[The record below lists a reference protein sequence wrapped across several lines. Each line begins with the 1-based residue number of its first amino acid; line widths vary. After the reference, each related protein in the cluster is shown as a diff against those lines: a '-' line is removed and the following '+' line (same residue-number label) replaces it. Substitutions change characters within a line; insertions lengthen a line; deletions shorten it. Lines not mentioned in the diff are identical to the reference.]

1 MNKIKDYLKK
11 NRRQLIISL
20 LISIITMYFWTE
32 YQDEKINK
40 IDKITYNQYLELL
53 EEDKIDGVYYNES
66 SEWMTIT
73 LYNDETKEMSLED
86 RIDYKG
92 YTKDDK
98 RLVYFPGAKEFSR
111 TELLKKNIILKIVPA
126 KSTPLEN
133 IFNVITLIFPV
144 FWIIM
149 IFTMLKASLGS
160 TESKKDLIQ
169 TSDKKFSDVI
179 NHEEIMDDIKFI
191 TDLVQHPEKGKD
203 IGATVPKGILLSGPP
218 GNGKTLIAKVIAGEA
233 NVPFVCA
240 NASKFIDRFVGQGAR
255 NVRELFKVAKQVA
268 PCVMFI
274 DEIDAVGDRE
284 HNKGTQEN
292 DQTINA
298 LLQAMDGFTGREGIF
313 IIAATNRPDAI
324 DEALV
329 RSGRFDRQI
338 IVGPPKNWRERKNL
352 FDFYLDKFATTDDI
366 DVENLSR
373 QTSGFSGADIEAVCN
388 EASIIAMMAGKK
400 AIDHAC
406 VEEAIDKK
414 IFKGNRSKKEEY
426 LEDKKIVA
434 YHEAGHAVMNYL
446 LGEPIARASIQST
459 VSGVGGVVFS
469 EDKDSVFM
477 TNKDFENRILICY
490 AGRASEEIKYD
501 HVVTTG
507 ASNDITQ
514 ATKVMTQYIEHYG
527 FDKEFGMLDISVLST
542 EHLIDSGEITKK
554 LSKMSR
560 DLYAKCLNL
569 LKENYRLVEAIAEA
583 LLEEETLSGEQ
594 ITSIIKTHQ

>member
-1 MNKIKDYLKK
+1 MSKIKDYLKK

-98 RLVYFPGAKEFSR
+98 RLVYFPGAEEFSR
-111 TELLKKNIILKIVPA
+111 TELLKKNIILKIVAA

-133 IFNVITLIFPV
+133 ILNVISLIFPI

-149 IFTMLKASLGS
+149 IFTMLKTSLGS

-338 IVGPPKNWRERKNL
+338 IVGPPKNWKERKNL

-469 EDKDSVFM
+469 EDKDSIFM

-594 ITSIIKTHQ
+594 ITSIIKTHK

>member
-73 LYNDETKEMSLED
+73 LYNDETKEMSFED
-86 RIDYKG
+86 RIEYKG

-594 ITSIIKTHQ
+594 ITSIIKTNQ

>member
-111 TELLKKNIILKIVPA
+111 TELLKKNIILKIVAA

-133 IFNVITLIFPV
+133 ILNVITLIFPI

>member
-32 YQDEKINK
+32 YQDEKLNK

-73 LYNDETKEMSLED
+73 LYNDETKEMSFED
-86 RIDYKG
+86 RIEYKG

-111 TELLKKNIILKIVPA
+111 TELLKKNIILKIVAA

-133 IFNVITLIFPV
+133 IFNVITLIFPI

-255 NVRELFKVAKQVA
+255 NVRELFKVAKQVS

>member
-1 MNKIKDYLKK
+1 MSKIKDYLKK

-98 RLVYFPGAKEFSR
+98 RLVYFPGAEEFSR
-111 TELLKKNIILKIVPA
+111 TELLKKNIILKIVAA

-133 IFNVITLIFPV
+133 ILNVISLIFPI

-149 IFTMLKASLGS
+149 IFTMLKTSLGS

-338 IVGPPKNWRERKNL
+338 IVGPPKNWKERKNL

-469 EDKDSVFM
+469 EDKDSIFM

-594 ITSIIKTHQ
+594 ITSITKTHK

>member
-32 YQDEKINK
+32 YQDEKLNK

-73 LYNDETKEMSLED
+73 LYNDETKEMSFED
-86 RIDYKG
+86 RIEYKE

>member
-32 YQDEKINK
+32 YQDEKVNK

-73 LYNDETKEMSLED
+73 LYNDETREMDLED

-98 RLVYFPGAKEFSR
+98 RLVYFPGTKEFSR
-111 TELLKKNIILKIVPA
+111 TELLKKNIILKIVAA

-133 IFNVITLIFPV
+133 ILNVITLIFPI

-338 IVGPPKNWRERKNL
+338 IVGPPKNWKERKNL

>member
-73 LYNDETKEMSLED
+73 LYNDETREMSLED

-98 RLVYFPGAKEFSR
+98 RLVYFPGTKEFSR
-111 TELLKKNIILKIVPA
+111 TELLKKNIMLKIVAA

-133 IFNVITLIFPV
+133 IFNVITLIFPI

-169 TSDKKFSDVI
+169 TSDKKFTDVI

-338 IVGPPKNWRERKNL
+338 IVGPPKNWKERKNL

-514 ATKVMTQYIEHYG
+514 ATKAMTQYIEHYG
-527 FDKEFGMLDISVLST
+527 FDKEFGMLDVSVLSA
-542 EHLIDSGEITKK
+542 EHLVDSGEITKK

-560 DLYAKCLNL
+560 DLYIKCLDM

>member
-73 LYNDETKEMSLED
+73 LYNDETREMTLED

-98 RLVYFPGAKEFSR
+98 RLVYFPGTKEFSR
-111 TELLKKNIILKIVPA
+111 TELLKKNIMLKIVAA

-133 IFNVITLIFPV
+133 IFNVITLIFPI

-352 FDFYLDKFATTDDI
+352 FDFYLNKFATTDDI

-406 VEEAIDKK
+406 IEEAIDKK

-426 LEDKKIVA
+426 LADKKIVA

-477 TNKDFENRILICY
+477 TNKDFENKILICY

-527 FDKEFGMLDISVLST
+527 FDKEFGMLDVSVLSA
-542 EHLIDSGEITKK
+542 EHLVDSGEITKK

-560 DLYAKCLNL
+560 DLYIKCLDM

>member
-406 VEEAIDKK
+406 IEEAIDKK

>member
-1 MNKIKDYLKK
+1 MSKIKDYLKT

-98 RLVYFPGAKEFSR
+98 RLVYFPGAEEFSR
-111 TELLKKNIILKIVPA
+111 TELLKKNIILKIVAA

-133 IFNVITLIFPV
+133 ILNVISLIFPI

-149 IFTMLKASLGS
+149 IFTMLKTSLGS

-338 IVGPPKNWRERKNL
+338 IVGPPKNWKERKNL

-469 EDKDSVFM
+469 EDKDSIFM

-594 ITSIIKTHQ
+594 ITSIIKTHK

>member
-1 MNKIKDYLKK
+1 MSKIKDYLKK

-73 LYNDETKEMSLED
+73 LYNDETREMSLED

-111 TELLKKNIILKIVPA
+111 TELLKKNIILKIVAA

-133 IFNVITLIFPV
+133 ILNVITLIFPI

-218 GNGKTLIAKVIAGEA
+218 GNGKTLIAKAIAGEA

-338 IVGPPKNWRERKNL
+338 IVGPPKNWKERKNL

-490 AGRASEEIKYD
+490 AGRASEEIKYN

-527 FDKEFGMLDISVLST
+527 FDKEFGMLDIGVLST

>member
-111 TELLKKNIILKIVPA
+111 TELLKKNIILKIVAA

-133 IFNVITLIFPV
+133 ILNVITLIFPI

-338 IVGPPKNWRERKNL
+338 IVGPPKNWKERKNL

>member
-73 LYNDETKEMSLED
+73 LYNDETREMSLED

-98 RLVYFPGAKEFSR
+98 RLVYFPGTKEFSR
-111 TELLKKNIILKIVPA
+111 TELLKKNVILKIVA
-126 KSTPLEN
+126 TKSTPLEN
-133 IFNVITLIFPV
+133 IFNVITLIFPI

-160 TESKKDLIQ
+160 TENKKDLIQ
-169 TSDKKFSDVI
+169 TSDKKFTDVI

-191 TDLVQHPEKGKD
+191 TDLIQHPEKGKD

-352 FDFYLDKFATTDDI
+352 FDFYLSKFATTDDI
-366 DVENLSR
+366 NVENLSR

-527 FDKEFGMLDISVLST
+527 FDKEFGMLDVSVLST
-542 EHLIDSGEITKK
+542 EHLVDSGEITKK

-560 DLYAKCLNL
+560 DLYIKCLDM

-594 ITSIIKTHQ
+594 ITSIIKTYQ

>member
-73 LYNDETKEMSLED
+73 LYNDETREMSLED

-98 RLVYFPGAKEFSR
+98 RLVYFPGTKEFSR
-111 TELLKKNIILKIVPA
+111 TELLKKNIMLKIVAA

-133 IFNVITLIFPV
+133 IFNVITLIFPI

-169 TSDKKFSDVI
+169 TSDKKFTDVI

-434 YHEAGHAVMNYL
+434 YHEAGHAIMNYL

-514 ATKVMTQYIEHYG
+514 ATKAMTQYIEHYG
-527 FDKEFGMLDISVLST
+527 FDKEFGMLDVSVLSA
-542 EHLIDSGEITKK
+542 EHLVDSGEITKK

-560 DLYAKCLNL
+560 DLYIKCLDM

>member
-1 MNKIKDYLKK
+1 
-11 NRRQLIISL
+11 
-20 LISIITMYFWTE
+20 
-32 YQDEKINK
+32 
-40 IDKITYNQYLELL
+40 
-53 EEDKIDGVYYNES
+53 
-66 SEWMTIT
+66 
-73 LYNDETKEMSLED
+73 
-86 RIDYKG
+86 
-92 YTKDDK
+92 
-98 RLVYFPGAKEFSR
+98 
-111 TELLKKNIILKIVPA
+111 
-126 KSTPLEN
+126 
-133 IFNVITLIFPV
+133 
-144 FWIIM
+144 M

-255 NVRELFKVAKQVA
+255 NVRELFKVAKQVS

>member
-1 MNKIKDYLKK
+1 MNKIKEYLKK

-73 LYNDETKEMSLED
+73 LYNDETREMSLED

>member
-73 LYNDETKEMSLED
+73 LYNDETREMSLED